1 MPVRCSP
8 HGTEA
13 EFAAH
18 CLEIESRPAIAES
31 HLHGHLPAQTARHW
45 YVRQVAGTHR
55 HHRLTDLSLAAAL
68 VGRLVGLLIVGR
80 ASRMVL
86 SAVVV
91 AAAAAAAAAAAVA
104 VVAE

>member
-1 MPVRCSP
+1 MRCSP

-13 EFAAH
+13 GFVAR
-18 CLEIESRPAIAES
+18 CLEIESHPVIAES
-31 HLHGHLPAQTARHW
+31 HLHVHSTAQTSRHW
-45 YVRQVAGTHR
+45 YVHQVAGTHR

-80 ASRMVL
+80 GSQTVL
-86 SAVVV
+86 SAVV
-91 AAAAAAAAAAAVA
+91 AAAAVA